1 MELLPHEVNQF
12 NGVVIKP
19 EGLSLDPAQFGDRL
33 YHSLATWRERGHLV
47 VWLELP
53 VDQAMLIAPATSQ
66 GFRFH
71 HTEEE
76 SVTLTYRLAE
86 GALIPTYATHYLGAG
101 GVVVNPRRE
110 LLVVNERHRR
120 DHSRPYWK
128 LPGGAL
134 HPNEH
139 LADAVVR
146 EVFEETGVRA
156 EFDALVCFRHWHG
169 YRWGKSDI
177 YFVCRL
183 HPISEEITIQLDEI
197 EDARWMPVDE
207 YLGSDYVSP
216 MNKRVVHAA
225 ISSPGLPPDWI
236 EGYGDPSRYEFFI
249 PRGLESTE

>member
-12 NGVVIKP
+12 NGVVIQTA
-19 EGLSLDPAQFGDRL
+19 GLALDPVEFGERL
-33 YHSLATWRERGHLV
+33 HHSLAVWRERHHRL
-47 VWLELP
+47 VWLDLP
-53 VDQAMLIAPATSQ
+53 INQAVLIAPATAQ

-71 HTEEE
+71 HTHEE

-86 GALIPTYATHYLGAG
+86 EALIPGFATHCLGAG
-101 GVVVNPRRE
+101 GVVLTPSRE

-134 HPNEH
+134 HPGEH

-146 EVFEETGVRA
+146 EVLEETGVRA

-169 YRWGKSDI
+169 YRWGTSDI

-183 HPISEEITIQLDEI
+183 TPLSEEITIQLDEI
-197 EDARWMPVDE
+197 EEARWMPVQE

-216 MNKRVVHAA
+216 MNKRIVQAA
-225 ISSPGLPPDWI
+225 LDTPGLPPAWI
-236 EGYGDPSRYEFFI
+236 EGYGDPSRYEFYI
-249 PRGLESTE
+249 PPWQE